1 MDLDDL
7 INRLM
12 KLSYRNKSDVMDFP
26 VISSHN
32 RNLVSDEIRSWAKAQ
47 DNNQE
52 ILKKE
57 HEIAE
62 INKKIGE
69 LEGKVYVYET
79 VIANSNFAP
88 IINS

>member
-12 KLSYRNKSDVMDFP
+12 KLSYRSKGDTMDFP
-26 VISSHN
+26 VISSYN
-32 RNLVSDEIRSWAKAQ
+32 KNLVSDEIMSWAKTQ
-47 DNNQE
+47 DINKE

-57 HEIAE
+57 HEINE

-69 LEGKVYVYET
+69 LEAKVYVYET
-79 VIANSNFAP
+79 VIANSNFAT

>member
-12 KLSYRNKSDVMDFP
+12 KLSYRSKGDTMDFP

-32 RNLVSDEIRSWAKAQ
+32 KNLVSDEIRSWAKAQ
-47 DNNQE
+47 DIN
-52 ILKKE
+52 
-57 HEIAE
+57 HEINE

-69 LEGKVYVYET
+69 LEAKVYVYET
-79 VIANSNFAP
+79 VIANSNFAT

>member
-12 KLSYRNKSDVMDFP
+12 KLSYRDKGDTMDFH

-32 RNLVSDEIRSWAKAQ
+32 KNLVSDEIRSLAKAQ
-47 DNNQE
+47 DINKE

-57 HEIAE
+57 HEINE

-69 LEGKVYVYET
+69 LEAKVYVYET
-79 VIANSNFAP
+79 VIGNSNFAP